1 MLRPCS
7 GGNKINLSKLQKEM
21 LSCYNKWFLSKN
33 GRLRYARN
41 MLFWEKKK
49 LPRKKIQTPFEIDQK
64 PCFTP
69 HVIFFGSHPNLA
81 THKFIARNVPRS
93 SLVGQGMLKSWSV
106 YLLEVNDFGRKRHGL
121 RLGKTGLELYPDVFK
136 GTFYSAVG
144 GPQKKDPHIP
154 SIQPFFLIQMK
165 VVYVNL
171 QPMTMIPSLLG
182 GSSRLG
188 YMVRNRHI

>member
-1 MLRPCS
+1 MIS
-7 GGNKINLSKLQKEM
+7 DSFQK
-21 LSCYNKWFLSKN
+21 NSKN

-144 GPQKKDPHIP
+144 GPQKNDPHIP

>member
-1 MLRPCS
+1 MIPFKKWEASLCKEHAFL
-7 GGNKINLSKLQKEM
+7 GEEETSK
-21 LSCYNKWFLSKN
+21 
-33 GRLRYARN
+33 
-41 MLFWEKKK
+41 
-49 LPRKKIQTPFEIDQK
+49 KKIQTPFEIDQK